1 MLPMAKRRTR
11 KQKIGAKHTFKTKKP
26 EVKTDASQPP
36 VKRQFSLKAKV
47 IPSLKPDLKKAK
59 GTAKDP
65 GLSTI
70 RHDIVRSLI
79 LASLVLSL
87 EIMIYLIWSN

>member
-1 MLPMAKRRTR
+1 MTKRRTK
-11 KQKIGAKHTFKTKKP
+11 KQKMGARHTFNIIKS
-26 EVKTDASQPP
+26 EVKISVSQPP
-36 VKRQFSLKAKV
+36 VKGQFSLKGKA
-47 IPSLKPDLKKAK
+47 ISSLKPDTKKAK

-87 EIMIYLIWSN
+87 EVVIYLIWSN